1 MKTKSIF
8 IAMMLVVF
16 TFLVGCNSDNQASDG
31 SEKLTVYTTIFP
43 LEDFTK
49 KIGGEHVD
57 VKSVFPAGA
66 DAHTFEPSTKTMS
79 EMASAD
85 AFIYTGVGVEGFAD
99 KAKGVLENEDV
110 TIVAAGEGIELRGEE
125 ESHDEEAHEEEH
137 DHEHDEEAHE
147 EEHDHEHEEEAHE
160 EEHDHEHEEE
170 AHEEEHN
177 HEHDEEAH
185 EEEHDHEHE
194 EGAHEEEHDHEHEEE
209 AHEEEHHHEHEEEA
223 HEEEHNHENEE
234 EPGDEHGEDGHE
246 GHDHSNG
253 DPHVWLDP
261 TLSITLAENVKNA
274 LVELKPEAKEDFE
287 ANFETLKADLEKL
300 DTEFKDTVDS
310 AKTNKILVSHAAYGY
325 WENRYGLEQISVN
338 GLSPTQEPSQKQLTE
353 IINTAKENEIQY
365 VIFDQNISGKIA
377 EVVQDEIKAEALV
390 LHNLEAATEKDVE
403 NEEDYF
409 SLMRQNLETLKK
421 ALN

>member
-57 VKSVFPAGA
+57 VKPVFPAGA
-66 DAHTFEPSTKTMS
+66 DAHTFEPSAKTMS

-85 AFIYTGVGVEGFAD
+85 AFIFTGVGVEGFAD
-99 KAKGVLENEDV
+99 KAKEVLGNEDV
-110 TIVAAGEGIELRGEE
+110 KIVGAAEGIELRPEGGESDHDAHGDEHSDEAHNE
-125 ESHDEEAHEEEH
+125 EHDDEHSDEAHDEEHSDEHSDEAHNKEH
-137 DHEHDEEAHE
+137 DDEHSDEAHDEEHGD
-147 EEHDHEHEEEAHE
+147 EHSDEA
-160 EEHDHEHEEE
+160 
-170 AHEEEHN
+170 
-177 HEHDEEAH
+177 HDEEHGDEHSDEAH
-185 EEEHDHEHE
+185 DEEH
-194 EGAHEEEHDHEHEEE
+194 
-209 AHEEEHHHEHEEEA
+209 
-223 HEEEHNHENEE
+223 
-234 EPGDEHGEDGHE
+234 GDEHGDEHTQDGHE
-246 GHDHSNG
+246 EHDHSNG

-261 TLSITLAENVKNA
+261 TLSITLAENIKNA

-300 DTEFKDTVDS
+300 DTEFKETVDS
-310 AKTNKILVSHAAYGY
+310 AKTKKLLVSHAAYGY
-325 WENRYGLEQISVN
+325 WENRYGLEQISVT

-353 IINTAKENEIQY
+353 IINTAKENEIKY

-377 EVVQDEIKAEALV
+377 EVVKDEIKAEALV
-390 LHNLEAATEKDVE
+390 LHNLEAATEEDVK
-403 NEEDYF
+403 NGADYF

>member
-16 TFLVGCNSDNQASDG
+16 TFLVGCNSDNKASDG

-49 KIGGEHVD
+49 KIGGDHVD

-85 AFIYTGVGVEGFAD
+85 AFIYSGVGAEGFAD

-110 TIVAAGEGIELRGEE
+110 TIVAAGDGIELRGEE
-125 ESHDEEAHEEEH
+125 DSHEEEHNHEHEEEAHEEEH
-137 DHEHDEEAHE
+137 DHEHEEEAHE
-147 EEHDHEHEEEAHE
+147 DEHDHEHEEEAHE

-170 AHEEEHN
+170 AHE
-177 HEHDEEAH
+177 D
-185 EEEHDHEHE
+185 
-194 EGAHEEEHDHEHEEE
+194 EHDHEHEEE
-209 AHEEEHHHEHEEEA
+209 AHEEEHDHEHEEEG
-223 HEEEHNHENEE
+223 HEE
-234 EPGDEHGEDGHE
+234 
-246 GHDHSNG
+246 HDHADG

-287 ANFETLKADLEKL
+287 ANFETLKTDLEKL
-300 DTEFKDTVDS
+300 DAEFKETVDS
-310 AKTNKILVSHAAYGY
+310 GKTNKILVSHAAYGY
-325 WENRYGLEQISVN
+325 WENRYGLEQISVT

-353 IINTAKENEIQY
+353 IINTAKENEIKY

-377 EVVQDEIKAEALV
+377 EVVKNEIKAEALV
-390 LHNLEAATEKDVE
+390 LHNLEAATEEDVE

-409 SLMRQNLETLKK
+409 SLMRQNIETLKK

>member
-209 AHEEEHHHEHEEEA
+209 AHEEEH
-223 HEEEHNHENEE
+223 NHENEE

>member
-49 KIGGEHVD
+49 KIGGDHVD

-85 AFIYTGVGVEGFAD
+85 AFIYSGVGAEGFAD

-110 TIVAAGEGIELRGEE
+110 AIVAAGDGIELRGEE
-125 ESHDEEAHEEEH
+125 EHN
-137 DHEHDEEAHE
+137 HEHEDEAHE

-170 AHEEEHN
+170 AHEEEHD
-177 HEHDEEAH
+177 HEHVEEAHEEEHAHEHEVEAH

-194 EGAHEEEHDHEHEEE
+194 DETHEEEHDHEHEE
-209 AHEEEHHHEHEEEA
+209 
-223 HEEEHNHENEE
+223 
-234 EPGDEHGEDGHE
+234 DGHE
-246 GHDHSNG
+246 GHDHSDG

-287 ANFETLKADLEKL
+287 ANFETVKADLEKL
-300 DTEFKDTVDS
+300 DTEFKETVDS

-325 WENRYGLEQISVN
+325 WENRYGLEQISVT

-377 EVVQDEIKAEALV
+377 EVVKDEIKAEALV
-390 LHNLEAATEKDVE
+390 MHNLEAATEEDVK

>member
-49 KIGGEHVD
+49 KIGGDHVD

-66 DAHTFEPSTKTMS
+66 DAHTFEPSTKKMS
-79 EMASAD
+79 EMATAD

-125 ESHDEEAHEEEH
+125 DSHEEEH
-137 DHEHDEEAHE
+137 DHEHEEEAQE

-170 AHEEEHN
+170 AH
-177 HEHDEEAH
+177 D
-185 EEEHDHEHE
+185 
-194 EGAHEEEHDHEHEEE
+194 EEHDHEHEEE
-209 AHEEEHHHEHEEEA
+209 AHDEEHDHEHEEEA
-223 HEEEHNHENEE
+223 HDEEHSDEHSDEAHDEE
-234 EPGDEHGEDGHE
+234 HGDEHAEDGHE

-287 ANFETLKADLEKL
+287 ANFETVKADLEKL
-300 DTEFKDTVDS
+300 DTEFKETVDS

-325 WENRYGLEQISVN
+325 WENRYGLEQISVT

-377 EVVQDEIKAEALV
+377 EVVKNEIKAEALV
-390 LHNLEAATEKDVE
+390 LHNLEAATEEDVE

>member
-16 TFLVGCNSDNQASDG
+16 TFLVGCNSDNKASDG

-49 KIGGEHVD
+49 KIGGDHVD

-85 AFIYTGVGVEGFAD
+85 AFIYSGVGAEGFAD

-110 TIVAAGEGIELRGEE
+110 TIVAAGDGIELH
-125 ESHDEEAHEEEH
+125 SEEEH
-137 DHEHDEEAHE
+137 DHEHEEEAHE

-170 AHEEEHN
+170 AHEEEH
-177 HEHDEEAH
+177 
-185 EEEHDHEHE
+185 
-194 EGAHEEEHDHEHEEE
+194 DHEHEEE
-209 AHEEEHHHEHEEEA
+209 AHEEEHDHQDEEE
-223 HEEEHNHENEE
+223 
-234 EPGDEHGEDGHE
+234 GHE
-246 GHDHSNG
+246 GHDHSDG

-300 DTEFKDTVDS
+300 DTEFKETVGG

-325 WENRYGLEQISVN
+325 WENRYGLEQISVT

-377 EVVQDEIKAEALV
+377 EVVKNEIKAEALV
-390 LHNLEAATEKDVE
+390 LHNLEAATEEDVK

>member
-8 IAMMLVVF
+8 IAMMLVSF

-31 SEKLTVYTTIFP
+31 NEKLTIYTTIFP

-49 KIGGEHVD
+49 KIGGDHVD

-85 AFIYTGVGVEGFAD
+85 AFIYTGVGAEGFAD
-99 KAKGVLENEDV
+99 KAKGVLESEDV
-110 TIVAAGEGIELRGEE
+110 TIVAAGDRIDLHNEE
-125 ESHDEEAHEEEH
+125 EHGHENESHEEEHNHDSEDEAHDHEHEEDHDHEHEGEAHEE
-137 DHEHDEEAHE
+137 D
-147 EEHDHEHEEEAHE
+147 HDHEHEEEA
-160 EEHDHEHEEE
+160 HEEE

-177 HEHDEEAH
+177 HEHEEEEGH
-185 EEEHDHEHE
+185 EEHDHT
-194 EGAHEEEHDHEHEEE
+194 D
-209 AHEEEHHHEHEEEA
+209 
-223 HEEEHNHENEE
+223 
-234 EPGDEHGEDGHE
+234 
-246 GHDHSNG
+246 G

-261 TLSITLAENVKNA
+261 SLSITLAENIKNA

-287 ANFETLKADLEKL
+287 ANFETLKSDLEKL
-300 DTEFKDTVDS
+300 DSEFKETVDS
-310 AKTNKILVSHAAYGY
+310 GKTNKILVSHAAYGY
-325 WENRYGLEQISVN
+325 WENRYGLEQISVT

-365 VIFDQNISGKIA
+365 VIFDQNISGQIA
-377 EVVQDEIKAEALV
+377 EVVKKEIKAEALV
-390 LHNLEAATEKDVE
+390 LHNLEAATEEDVK

>member
-49 KIGGEHVD
+49 KIGGDHVD

-85 AFIYTGVGVEGFAD
+85 AFIYSGVGAEGFAD

-110 TIVAAGEGIELRGEE
+110 TIVAAGDGIELH
-125 ESHDEEAHEEEH
+125 SEEEH
-137 DHEHDEEAHE
+137 DHEHEEEAHE

-170 AHEEEHN
+170 AHEEEHD
-177 HEHDEEAH
+177 HEHVEEAHEEEHAHEHEVEAHEEEHDHEHEDEAH

-194 EGAHEEEHDHEHEEE
+194 E
-209 AHEEEHHHEHEEEA
+209 
-223 HEEEHNHENEE
+223 
-234 EPGDEHGEDGHE
+234 DGHE
-246 GHDHSNG
+246 GHDHSDG

-287 ANFETLKADLEKL
+287 ANFETVKADLEKL
-300 DTEFKDTVDS
+300 DTEFKETVDS

-325 WENRYGLEQISVN
+325 WENRYGLEQISVT

-377 EVVQDEIKAEALV
+377 EVVKDEIKAEALV
-390 LHNLEAATEKDVE
+390 MHNLEAATEEDVK

>member
-16 TFLVGCNSDNQASDG
+16 TFLVGCNSDNKASDD

-49 KIGGEHVD
+49 KIGGDHVD

-125 ESHDEEAHEEEH
+125 DSHEEEAHEEEH
-137 DHEHDEEAHE
+137 DHEHEEEAHEEEHEHEHEEEAHE

-170 AHEEEHN
+170 AHEEEH
-177 HEHDEEAH
+177 
-185 EEEHDHEHE
+185 
-194 EGAHEEEHDHEHEEE
+194 DHEHEEE
-209 AHEEEHHHEHEEEA
+209 
-223 HEEEHNHENEE
+223 
-234 EPGDEHGEDGHE
+234 GHE
-246 GHDHSNG
+246 GHDHADG

-274 LVELKPEAKEDFE
+274 LVELKPESKEDFE

-300 DTEFKDTVDS
+300 DTEFKETVDS

-325 WENRYGLEQISVN
+325 WENRYGLEQISVT

-377 EVVQDEIKAEALV
+377 EVVKNEIKAEALV
-390 LHNLEAATEKDVE
+390 LHNLEAATEEDVK

>member
-49 KIGGEHVD
+49 KIGGDHVD
-57 VKSVFPAGA
+57 VKSVFPPGA

-99 KAKGVLENEDV
+99 KAKEVLENEDV
-110 TIVAAGEGIELRGEE
+110 TIVAAGEGIELRGE
-125 ESHDEEAHEEEH
+125 DEEH
-137 DHEHDEEAHE
+137 DHEHADEAHD
-147 EEHDHEHEEEAHE
+147 EEHDHEHADEAHD
-160 EEHDHEHEEE
+160 EEHDHEHADE
-170 AHEEEHN
+170 AH
-177 HEHDEEAH
+177 D
-185 EEEHDHEHE
+185 EEHDHEHADE
-194 EGAHEEEHDHEHEEE
+194 AHDEEHDHEHADE
-209 AHEEEHHHEHEEEA
+209 AHDEEHDHEHADEA
-223 HEEEHNHENEE
+223 HDEEHADEHADEAHDEE
-234 EPGDEHGEDGHE
+234 HGDVHADEAHDEEHGDEHEEDGHE

-287 ANFETLKADLEKL
+287 ANFETLKSDLEEL
-300 DTEFKDTVDS
+300 DAEFKETVET
-310 AKTNKILVSHAAYGY
+310 ANTNKILVSHAAYGY
-325 WENRYGLEQISVN
+325 WEKRYGLEQISVT

-353 IINTAKENEIQY
+353 IINTAKENEMQY

-377 EVVQDEIKAEALV
+377 EVVKNEIKAEALV
-390 LHNLEAATEKDVE
+390 LHNLEAATEDDVK

>member
-99 KAKGVLENEDV
+99 KAKGVLENEEV

-125 ESHDEEAHEEEH
+125 ESHEEEH

-147 EEHDHEHEEEAHE
+147 EEHDHEH
-160 EEHDHEHEEE
+160 DEE

-209 AHEEEHHHEHEEEA
+209 AHED
-223 HEEEHNHENEE
+223 EHNHENEE
-234 EPGDEHGEDGHE
+234 EHGDEHGEDGHE

-377 EVVQDEIKAEALV
+377 EVVQDEIKAEPLV

>member
-16 TFLVGCNSDNQASDG
+16 TFLVGCNSDNKASDG

-49 KIGGEHVD
+49 KIGGDHVD

-85 AFIYTGVGVEGFAD
+85 AFIYSGVGAEGFAD

-110 TIVAAGEGIELRGEE
+110 TIVAAGDGIELRGEE
-125 ESHDEEAHEEEH
+125 DSHEEEH
-137 DHEHDEEAHE
+137 NHEHEEEAHE

-170 AHEEEHN
+170 AHEEEH
-177 HEHDEEAH
+177 
-185 EEEHDHEHE
+185 DHEHE
-194 EGAHEEEHDHEHEEE
+194 EEAHEDEHDHEHEEE
-209 AHEEEHHHEHEEEA
+209 AHEEEHDHEHEEEG
-223 HEEEHNHENEE
+223 HEE
-234 EPGDEHGEDGHE
+234 
-246 GHDHSNG
+246 HDHADG

-287 ANFETLKADLEKL
+287 ANFETLKTDLEKL
-300 DTEFKDTVDS
+300 DAEFKETVDS
-310 AKTNKILVSHAAYGY
+310 GKTNKILVSHAAYGY
-325 WENRYGLEQISVN
+325 WENRYGLEQISVT

-353 IINTAKENEIQY
+353 IINTAKENEIKY

-377 EVVQDEIKAEALV
+377 EVVKNEIKAEALV
-390 LHNLEAATEKDVE
+390 LHNLEAATEEDVE

-409 SLMRQNLETLKK
+409 SLMRQNIETLKK

>member
-16 TFLVGCNSDNQASDG
+16 TFLVGCNSDNKASDG

-49 KIGGEHVD
+49 KIGGDHVD

-85 AFIYTGVGVEGFAD
+85 AFIYSGVGAEGFAD

-110 TIVAAGEGIELRGEE
+110 TIVAAGDGIELRGEE
-125 ESHDEEAHEEEH
+125 DSHEEEHNHEHEEEAHEEEH
-137 DHEHDEEAHE
+137 DHEHEEEAHEDEHDHEHEEEAHE

-170 AHEEEHN
+170 AHEEEH
-177 HEHDEEAH
+177 
-185 EEEHDHEHE
+185 
-194 EGAHEEEHDHEHEEE
+194 DHEHEEE
-209 AHEEEHHHEHEEEA
+209 AHEEEH
-223 HEEEHNHENEE
+223 
-234 EPGDEHGEDGHE
+234 
-246 GHDHSNG
+246 DHADG

-287 ANFETLKADLEKL
+287 ANFETLKTDLEKL
-300 DTEFKDTVDS
+300 DAEFKDTVDS
-310 AKTNKILVSHAAYGY
+310 GKTNKILVSHAAYGY
-325 WENRYGLEQISVN
+325 WENRYGLEQISVT

-353 IINTAKENEIQY
+353 IINTAKENEIKY

-377 EVVQDEIKAEALV
+377 EVVKNEIKAEALV
-390 LHNLEAATEKDVE
+390 LHNLEAATEEDVE

-409 SLMRQNLETLKK
+409 SLMRQNIETLKK

>member
-49 KIGGEHVD
+49 KIGGDHVD

-66 DAHTFEPSTKTMS
+66 DAHTFEPSTKKMS
-79 EMASAD
+79 EMATAD

-125 ESHDEEAHEEEH
+125 DS
-137 DHEHDEEAHE
+137 HE
-147 EEHDHEHEEEAHE
+147 EEHDHEHEEEAHDE
-160 EEHDHEHEEE
+160 EHDHEHDEEHDHEHEEE
-170 AHEEEHN
+170 AH
-177 HEHDEEAH
+177 D
-185 EEEHDHEHE
+185 
-194 EGAHEEEHDHEHEEE
+194 EEHDHEHEEE
-209 AHEEEHHHEHEEEA
+209 AHDEEHSDEHSDEA
-223 HEEEHNHENEE
+223 HDEEH
-234 EPGDEHGEDGHE
+234 GDEHAEDGHE

-287 ANFETLKADLEKL
+287 ANFETVKADLEKL
-300 DTEFKDTVDS
+300 DTEFKETVDS

-325 WENRYGLEQISVN
+325 WENRYGLEQISVT

-377 EVVQDEIKAEALV
+377 EVVKNEIKAEALV
-390 LHNLEAATEKDVE
+390 LHNLEAATEEDVE

>member
-16 TFLVGCNSDNQASDG
+16 TFLVGCNSNNQASDG
-31 SEKLTVYTTIFP
+31 SEKLNVYTTIFP

-49 KIGGEHVD
+49 KIGGEHVE
-57 VKSVFPAGA
+57 VTSVYPPGA
-66 DAHTFEPSTKTMS
+66 DAHTFEPSTRTMS

-85 AFIYTGVGVEGFAD
+85 AFIYSGVGAEGFAD

-110 TIVAAGEGIELRGEE
+110 KVVAAGHGIELRGEDD
-125 ESHDEEAHEEEH
+125 HDHEEEAHNDDH
-137 DHEHDEEAHE
+137 DHEHEEEAHGDDHDHENE
-147 EEHDHEHEEEAHE
+147 EEAHGDDHDHEHEEEAHGDDHDHEHEEEAHGDDHDHEHEEEAHGDDHDHEHEEEAHE
-160 EEHDHEHEEE
+160 DDHDHEHE
-170 AHEEEHN
+170 
-177 HEHDEEAH
+177 
-185 EEEHDHEHE
+185 
-194 EGAHEEEHDHEHEEE
+194 
-209 AHEEEHHHEHEEEA
+209 
-223 HEEEHNHENEE
+223 
-234 EPGDEHGEDGHE
+234 EDGHE
-246 GHDHSNG
+246 GHDHSDG

-261 TLSITLAENVKNA
+261 TLSISLAENIKNA

-287 ANFETLKADLEKL
+287 ANFETLKADLEEL
-300 DTEFKDTVDS
+300 DAEFKETVDT
-310 AKTNKILVSHAAYGY
+310 ANTNKILVSHAAYGY
-325 WENRYGLEQISVN
+325 WEHRYGLEQISVT

-353 IINTAKENEIQY
+353 IIDTAKENEIQY

-377 EVVQDEIKAEALV
+377 EVVKNEIKAEALV
-390 LHNLEAATEKDVE
+390 LHNLEALTEEDIN

>member
-1 MKTKSIF
+1 MKTKSFF
-8 IAMMLVVF
+8 ITMMLVVF

-43 LEDFTK
+43 LEDFSK
-49 KIGGEHVD
+49 KIGGDHVD
-57 VKSVFPAGA
+57 VKSVFPAGS

-99 KAKGVLENEDV
+99 KAKEVLGNEDV
-110 TIVAAGEGIELRGEE
+110 KIVGAAEGIELRPEGEE
-125 ESHDEEAHEEEH
+125 SDHEEHDEHSDEEHSDEHADEHSDEEHSDEHADEHSDEEHSDEHADEHSDEEHGDEHADEHSDEEHGDEHADEHSDEEHGNEHADEHSDEEHGDMHEEE
-137 DHEHDEEAHE
+137 
-147 EEHDHEHEEEAHE
+147 
-160 EEHDHEHEEE
+160 
-170 AHEEEHN
+170 
-177 HEHDEEAH
+177 
-185 EEEHDHEHE
+185 
-194 EGAHEEEHDHEHEEE
+194 
-209 AHEEEHHHEHEEEA
+209 
-223 HEEEHNHENEE
+223 
-234 EPGDEHGEDGHE
+234 GHE
-246 GHDHSNG
+246 DHDHSNG

-261 TLSITLAENVKNA
+261 SLSITLAENIKNA

-300 DTEFKDTVDS
+300 DAEFKETVDT

-325 WENRYGLEQISVN
+325 WENRYGLEQISVT

-353 IINTAKENEIQY
+353 IINTAKENEIKY

-377 EVVQDEIKAEALV
+377 EVVKDEIKAEALV
-390 LHNLEAATEKDVE
+390 LHNLEAATEEDVK
-403 NEEDYF
+403 NGEDYF

>member
-31 SEKLTVYTTIFP
+31 SERLTVYTTIFP

-49 KIGGEHVD
+49 KIGGDYVD

-125 ESHDEEAHEEEH
+125 DSHEDEH
-137 DHEHDEEAHE
+137 DHEHEEEAHE

-170 AHEEEHN
+170 AHEEEH
-177 HEHDEEAH
+177 
-185 EEEHDHEHE
+185 DHEHE
-194 EGAHEEEHDHEHEEE
+194 EEAHEEEHDHEHEEE
-209 AHEEEHHHEHEEEA
+209 AHEEEHEHEGEG
-223 HEEEHNHENEE
+223 HEE
-234 EPGDEHGEDGHE
+234 EHGEDGHE

-261 TLSITLAENVKNA
+261 NLSITLAENVKNA

-325 WENRYGLEQISVN
+325 WENRYGLEQISVT

-377 EVVQDEIKAEALV
+377 KVVQDEIKAEALV
-390 LHNLEAATEKDVE
+390 LHNLEAATEEDIK

-409 SLMRQNLETLKK
+409 SLMRQNLEKLKK